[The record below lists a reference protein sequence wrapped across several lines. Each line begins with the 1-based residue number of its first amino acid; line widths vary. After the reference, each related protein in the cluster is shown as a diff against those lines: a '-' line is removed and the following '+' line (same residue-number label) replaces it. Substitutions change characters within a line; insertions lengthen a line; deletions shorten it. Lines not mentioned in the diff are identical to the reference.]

1 MKPDARPVK
10 PPLGTPVSLARVRE
24 ISAVGYWPLWEG
36 AGLKAYDVSGQD
48 NHGVLA
54 ADTTAPAWTADPCGP
69 TLLFDK
75 VNDVVNCGSAASL
88 DNLSALTLIARINP
102 TDVGENA
109 EGMVITK
116 LNSSFNLGYSVNMR
130 ASGAFQF
137 YHTTTGTDLL
147 RRSNTGVLTYGAW
160 NLLAVTWDGTLTATG
175 VKLYVNGQEAT
186 YAVTQNG
193 SGSRD
198 SDAGN
203 NLLIGNDASGAYT
216 FSGAFDFVLLC
227 NRVLTAGEIARFA
240 DRPYR
245 LFPTQGT
252 RRRFGPPE
260 QTMTPAAF
268 AGSFAAGSAALTNAN
283 AVTPAAYAGAFEAG
297 ATQLAQEATLTP
309 VAYDGG
315 FGAGAASLSQAAS
328 LSPVPFAGG
337 FEAGAAQL
345 TVAAILLPAAFPG
358 GFEAGDADLS
368 WSANPIRVL
377 DQRLTAIG
385 RQTGAPVRVL
395 DQRLIVVGRQLP
407 NVRVLDQRVVI
418 VAAPHQFVIVDA
430 PFDTKRLIGE
440 TPLPGGV
447 RIEQA
452 MVDAFGHWQIVP
464 VVHRGRP
471 FRAKLLVPGG
481 GTSTFVLTLPP
492 LSNTDG
498 AEVPLSAGWPGT
510 LKLTL
515 QRGSLT
521 HALGLA
527 VDTYTPTGA
536 PWTVLQSDLATA
548 PLPSVAALGIFYD
561 RIVLKLTLPE
571 GAPLETVRLVG
582 TLSDG

>member
-1 MKPDARPVK
+1 MLATAPWQK
-10 PPLGTPVSLARVRE
+10 PPLGWKPDPDKLA
-24 ISAVGYWPLWEG
+24 AVGAVAWYMFNEGGGLTALDASGFDHHGSLG
-36 AGLKAYDVSGQD
+36 AGNA
-48 NHGVLA
+48 
-54 ADTTAPAWTADPCGP
+54 APAWAPSPHGGG
-69 TLLFDK
+69 LVFDK
-75 VNDVVNCGSAASL
+75 IDDVVNCGSAARL
-88 DNLSALTLIARINP
+88 DNLSALSLVALINP
-102 TDVGENA
+102 YDVGEGS
-109 EGMVITK
+109 EGTVVNKM
-116 LNSSFNLGYSVNMR
+116 NSSFNLGYSIAMR
-130 ASGAFQF
+130 ASGAVQL

-147 RRSNTGVLTYGAW
+147 RRSNTGFLTYGTW
-160 NLLAVTWDGTLTATG
+160 SVLAVTWDGTLTATG
-175 VKLYVNGQEAT
+175 VKLYLNGREMT

-203 NLLIGNDASGAYT
+203 DLLIGNDVTGAYT
-216 FSGAFDFVLLC
+216 FSGGIDSLLLC
-227 NRVLTAGEIARFA
+227 SRVLTAEELLRMAESPFEWAAPEPR
-240 DRPYR
+240 RR
-245 LFPTQGT
+245 LFVRPTQT
-252 RRRFGPPE
+252 LF
-260 QTMTPAAF
+260 PAAF

-345 TVAAILLPAAFPG
+345 SVAAILLPAAFPG

-510 LKLTL
+510 LKLTF